1 MSGFGFEGFGT
12 VHDVAIE
19 AYTSAYRVS
28 GHIKTRFTRV
38 ADILNQNTG
47 AHLVIDEATIG
58 EHGDPAP
65 PQRVPQALVPLN
77 EVLVVLLTDQPGEGA
92 VQGSGDHMRIPK
104 RGVRAELGLPPFRL
118 TGTIYV
124 PQGSRPMD
132 GLLNVPDRFLP
143 MTDAAITSAAH
154 PQLNRE
160 SAVVALAR
168 DRAQVLIVADDERPD
183 ELLAEVLDE
192 ATAEAWLRSGQ
203 GHPGAEG

>member
-1 MSGFGFEGFGT
+1 MGGFGFEGFGT

-28 GHIKTRFTRV
+28 GRMKTRFTRV

-58 EHGDPAP
+58 EHGDPGA
-65 PQRVPQALVPLN
+65 PQRVPQVLVPLS
-77 EVLVVLLTDQPGEGA
+77 EVLLVLLTDEAGDGGA
-92 VQGSGDHMRIPK
+92 GSGDHMRIPK
-104 RGVRAELGLPPFRL
+104 RGVRAQLGLPPFRL
-118 TGTIYV
+118 TGTVYV
-124 PQGSRPMD
+124 AQGSRPMD

-143 MTDAAITSAAH
+143 MTDVAITSAAH
-154 PQLNRE
+154 PELNRE
-160 SAVVALAR
+160 SPVVALAR

-192 ATAEAWLRSGQ
+192 ATAEAWLHSGQ
-203 GHPGAEG
+203 GHPAQEG

>member
-19 AYTSAYRVS
+19 VYTSAYRIS
-28 GHIKTRFTRV
+28 GRMRTRFTRV

-47 AHLVIDEATIG
+47 PHLVVDETTIG
-58 EHGDPAP
+58 EYGDPAP
-65 PQRVPQALVPLN
+65 PQRVPQALVPLT
-77 EVLVVLLTDQPGEGA
+77 EILVVLLADDPGEGG
-92 VQGSGDHMRIPK
+92 QGSGDHMRVPK
-104 RGVRAELGLPPFRL
+104 RGVRAQLGLPPFRL
-118 TGTIYV
+118 TGTVYV

-143 MTDAAITSAAH
+143 MTDVSITAAAH
-154 PQLNRE
+154 PQLNRD

-168 DRAQVLIVADDERPD
+168 DRAHVLMVADDERPD

-203 GHPGAEG
+203 GHPAPEG